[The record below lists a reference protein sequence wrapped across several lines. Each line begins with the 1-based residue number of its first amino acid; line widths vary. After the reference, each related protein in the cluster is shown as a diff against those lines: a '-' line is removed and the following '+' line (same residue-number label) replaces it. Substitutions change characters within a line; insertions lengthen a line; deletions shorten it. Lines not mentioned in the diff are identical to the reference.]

1 MAIKSKNKVS
11 IDFNMSSMS
20 DMVFLILIFFMIS
33 STQISPNGL
42 QVALPKSSNQISSK
56 QHVSVSITKD
66 LQYAI
71 NSDFIAY
78 ENLEGRLQQVL
89 AKESEPTLIL
99 RVDKDVPTGETVKI
113 MDIASRNRWKF
124 VLATKP

>member
-1 MAIKSKNKVS
+1 MAIKSRNKVS
-11 IDFNMSSMS
+11 IEFSMSSMS

-42 QVALPKSSNQISSK
+42 KVALPKSSNQ
-56 QHVSVSITKD
+56 VSGKKHATVSINKD

-71 NSDFIAY
+71 NSDIVTS
-78 ENLEGRLQQVL
+78 ETLESQLKNVL
-89 AKESEPTLIL
+89 AKQSEPTIIL
-99 RVDKDVPTGETVKI
+99 RVDKDVPTGETVKV

>member
-1 MAIKSKNKVS
+1 MAIKSKNKVNV
-11 IDFNMSSMS
+11 DFNMSSMS

-42 QVALPKSSNQISSK
+42 QVALPQSSNQISGK

-71 NSDFIAY
+71 NSDVVT
-78 ENLEGRLQQVL
+78 LESLESQLQSAL
-89 AKESEPTLIL
+89 ANQTEPTIIL
-99 RVDKDVPTGETVKI
+99 RVDKDVPTGETVRI
-113 MDIASRNRWKF
+113 MDIASRNKWKF